1 MPVSHNLENPY
12 LIGESEELFLSKCC
26 SSPARVTY
34 NVGWTGS
41 SDGSSLDV
49 REMLR
54 GLGCRSSISSATPE
68 TP

>member
-12 LIGESEELFLSKCC
+12 LIGESEDLFLSKYC

-34 NVGWTGS
+34 NVGWTGA

-49 REMLR
+49 GEVLS
-54 GLGCRSSISSATPE
+54 GLGFRSSISSVSPE

>member
-1 MPVSHNLENPY
+1 MPVPLNLENPY
-12 LIGESEELFLSKCC
+12 LIRESEELSLPKYC

-49 REMLR
+49 GEMLG
-54 GLGCRSSISSATPE
+54 GLGC
-68 TP
+68 

>member
-12 LIGESEELFLSKCC
+12 LIGESEELFLSKYC

-41 SDGSSLDV
+41 QDGSSLDLG
-49 REMLR
+49 EMLS
-54 GLGCRSSISSATPE
+54 G
-68 TP
+68 

>member
-1 MPVSHNLENPY
+1 MPVSYILENPH
-12 LIGESEELFLSKCC
+12 LIGESEEQFLSKYRF
-26 SSPARVTY
+26 SPACVTY
-34 NVGWTGS
+34 NVGWKGS

-49 REMLR
+49 VEMLH